1 MSLLN
6 PTKLNFNFKELRI
19 MESFC
24 LVLCSA
30 TDLKNDITV
39 TCFIWYSNLSVTIHA
54 FSTFS
59 QRTS

>member
-6 PTKLNFNFKELRI
+6 PTKLNFNFKKLRI

-39 TCFIWYSNLSVTIHA
+39 TCFIWYSNFNVTIHA